1 MSGSVYGIKETEE
14 ALLAGVALRKAVKAS
29 LADGKIGIGDIPYLL
44 DVIEPVKKAVEGGYK
59 IPQEISDLEPGE
71 LDRLLAILRP
81 LIEDVTPD
89 ELEPLLWK
97 ILSAVRMILEAVG
110 ILK

>member
-1 MSGSVYGIKETEE
+1 MSVYGIKETED
-14 ALLAGVALRKAVKAS
+14 AIVFGVELRKAIRAS
-29 LADGKIGIGDIPYLL
+29 LADGSIGLGDIGHAVK
-44 DVIEPVKKAVEGGYK
+44 VIPSLRDAIEGGYK
-59 IPQEISDLEPGE
+59 IPQEISDLQPGE

-81 LIEDVTPD
+81 LVEDVTPD
-89 ELEPLLWK
+89 ALEPLLWK